1 MFQRIKKG
9 LEYLKLA
16 VAQNLGE
23 AQYNMATLYEQG
35 IEIPQ
40 NVPKAIYYYKL
51 AQTNIAQ
58 AQYSLGWKYYNGRFV
73 KKEHD
78 KATIFYN

>member
-1 MFQRIKKG
+1 MVFMFQRIKKKG

-51 AQTNIAQ
+51 VQTIILLKLNIVLDG
-58 AQYSLGWKYYNGRFV
+58 SIIMEDLL
-73 KKEHD
+73 KK
-78 KATIFYN
+78 T